1 MVYVN
6 VQNRSWRE
14 MFRVLQIRIK
24 KTKKERTYTHGC
36 SAVKLLRLNDDR
48 MLHFSLRLLLLAVV
62 PSCFQSIVTPQPS
75 PHLYASV
82 LLFCS
87 LARCWFSRASPL
99 KNWILE

>member
-48 MLHFSLRLLLLAVV
+48 MLHFFVAFVIIGGCPKLLSIHCDPSALTPSLRV
-62 PSCFQSIVTPQPS
+62 
-75 PHLYASV
+75 
-82 LLFCS
+82 S
-87 LARCWFSRASPL
+87 LAILFTSPL
-99 KNWILE
+99 LVF

>member
-14 MFRVLQIRIK
+14 MFRVLLIRIK

-48 MLHFSLRLLLLAVV
+48 MLHFFVAFVIIGGCPKLL
-62 PSCFQSIVTPQPS
+62 SIIVTPQPS